1 MKKKSLSA
9 RKINLNFK
17 SKSINFIYKN
27 FEGKI
32 DRRKTYAVAI
42 SGGPDSLALAFLTKY
57 FSIKNKTKF
66 YYYLVD
72 HKLRNDSSKEA
83 KKVKKLLKDININ
96 CKILEW
102 RGKKPKSNIQAIA
115 RFNRYSLLIKE
126 CKKENIKDLIL
137 GHHKDDRDENFF
149 IRLTRGSGLKGLVS
163 LSEKSKN
170 FNINFLRPLLKFQ
183 KKQLIDISKNV
194 FNDYVLDP
202 SNSDLK
208 FKRIRL
214 RFLIK
219 ELEKEGLDKNK
230 LNLTLNNLKS
240 SDNALDFYSDKNIL
254 QNSFLNLK
262 KNSFILNNDFF
273 LQPNE
278 VVLRSIIKIIKRVGN
293 NYYPPRGKSV
303 IRLLNTFNNQK
314 IVKNLTL
321 GGCIFKKVNETII
334 ISKETT

>member
-1 MKKKSLSA
+1 MKKKSSSA
-9 RKINLNFK
+9 QKINLNFK
-17 SKSINFIYKN
+17 SKSINFIYKD
-27 FEGKI
+27 FETKI
-32 DRRKTYAVAI
+32 DKSKTYAVAV

-102 RGKKPKSNIQAIA
+102 KGKKPKSNIQATA
-115 RFNRYSLLIKE
+115 RFNRYSLLIQE
-126 CKKENIKDLIL
+126 CKKRKIKDLIL

-194 FNDYVLDP
+194 FNSYVLDP
-202 SNSDLK
+202 SNSDFK

-214 RFLIK
+214 RFLMQ
-219 ELEKEGLDKNK
+219 ELEKEGLDKKK

-273 LQPNE
+273 MQPNE
-278 VVLRSIIKIIKRVGN
+278 VVFRSIIKIIKKVGN
-293 NYYPPRGKSV
+293 NYYPPRGKSI
-303 IRLLNTFNNQK
+303 IRLLDTFNNQK
-314 IVKNLTL
+314 TVKNLTL